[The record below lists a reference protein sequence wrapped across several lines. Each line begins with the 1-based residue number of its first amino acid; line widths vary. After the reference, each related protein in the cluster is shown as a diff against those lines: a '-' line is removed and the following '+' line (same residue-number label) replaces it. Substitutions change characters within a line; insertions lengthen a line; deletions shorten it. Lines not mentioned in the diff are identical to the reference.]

1 MTLQYALLLIG
12 IVIIAIVALTAFDTA
27 RLRRPRSRPRP
38 DVDFTEPA
46 HGASSFP
53 PRAPPVMRA
62 EGSEKILSPDIDVAL
77 EEKPREEVLR
87 KEIRQLEE
95 MATMPLNL
103 TPGIQRRHRPRAE
116 PGRQYLPD
124 EKIDFV
130 IDLPGTDPVARD
142 TALGVFKQHEYNLNK
157 PRHLYGRH
165 FATERWS
172 ELQLDPGTTQ
182 YDDLKLA
189 IQLADPRGP
198 IDESELNRFMQ
209 IGLKLADALHRPT
222 KLPLTFEEGL
232 AHAQELLAF
241 CDSYD
246 VVAGIHVLP
255 DEGTV
260 FPGRP
265 VDIAARRAGLELGT
279 LNLFHMK
286 NEVAPGSRHLFSL
299 ANLNQ
304 PGSFDPAA
312 WDGFESPGLTLF
324 MSVPCAYLPGTVFE
338 KMVTAA
344 KQIADELGGHLQ
356 DQNRRPLT
364 DKGIA
369 VIRHQIDEIE
379 EKMRAFGIAPGSET
393 ALKLF
398 NEAATP

>member
-12 IVIIAIVALTAFDTA
+12 IVIIAVVALTAFDMA
-27 RLRRPRSRPRP
+27 RLRRPQPPSRREVDLSASPEANSSVRPGAPHATCPEGGDKILRP
-38 DVDFTEPA
+38 DA
-46 HGASSFP
+46 
-53 PRAPPVMRA
+53 
-62 EGSEKILSPDIDVAL
+62 DVAL
-77 EEKPREEVLR
+77 PEKPPQEVRR
-87 KEIRQLEE
+87 KEIRELEE

-103 TPGIQRRHRPRAE
+103 ATGIQRRRRPRAE

-130 IDLPGTDPVARD
+130 IDLPGADRVARD

-165 FATERWS
+165 HGTERWS
-172 ELQLDPGTTQ
+172 ELQLDPGSTE

-189 IQLADPRGP
+189 IQLADARGP
-198 IDESELNRFMQ
+198 IDESELNGFMQ

-222 KLPLTFEEGL
+222 KLPLTFEKGL
-232 AHAQELLAF
+232 ARAQELLAF
-241 CDSYD
+241 CNSYD

-255 DEGTV
+255 DAGTI

-265 VDIAARRAGLELGT
+265 VDIAARRAGLELGA

-364 DKGIA
+364 DTGIA

>member
-12 IVIIAIVALTAFDTA
+12 IVVIVVVALTALDTA

-38 DVDFTEPA
+38 DVDLAEPT
-46 HGASSFP
+46 HGASAFP
-53 PRAPPVMRA
+53 ARVPPVMRA
-62 EGSEKILSPDIDVAL
+62 ESGERILSPDVDVTL

-103 TPGIQRRHRPRAE
+103 APGIQRRRRPRAE

-130 IDLPGTDPVARD
+130 IDLPGADPVARD
-142 TALGVFKQHEYNLNK
+142 AALGVFKQHEYNLNK

-165 FATERWS
+165 FGTERWS
-172 ELQLDPGTTQ
+172 ELQLDPGATQ

-198 IDESELNRFMQ
+198 IDDSELNRFMQ
-209 IGLKLADALHRPT
+209 IGLRLADTLHRPT
-222 KLPLTFEEGL
+222 KLPVSFEAGL
-232 AHAQELLAF
+232 ARAEELQAF
-241 CDSYD
+241 CDAYD
-246 VVAGIHVLP
+246 VVAGVHVVAKDGAP
-255 DEGTV
+255 
-260 FPGRP
+260 FPGRA
-265 VDIAARRAGLELGT
+265 VDMAARRVGLEFGA

-299 ANLNQ
+299 ANLNE
-304 PGSFDPAA
+304 PSAFDPAA
-312 WDGFESPGLTLF
+312 WDRFQTAGLTLF
-324 MSVPCAYLPGTVFE
+324 MSVPRAYLPGTALE
-338 KMVTAA
+338 KMVAAA
-344 KQIADELGGHLQ
+344 KELAEILGGELQ

-379 EKMRAFGIAPGSET
+379 EKMRAFGIAPGSES

-398 NEAATP
+398 NEAASP

>member
-1 MTLQYALLLIG
+1 MNLQYALLLIG
-12 IVIIAIVALTAFDTA
+12 IVIIAVVALTAFDTA
-27 RLRRPRSRPRP
+27 RLRRPRPRPRP
-38 DVDFTEPA
+38 DVDLSEPSR
-46 HGASSFP
+46 GVVS
-53 PRAPPVMRA
+53 APARVMPTMRA
-62 EGSEKILSPDIDVAL
+62 EGGEKLLRPDIDVAL

-103 TPGIQRRHRPRAE
+103 APGIQRRRRPRAE

-130 IDLPGTDPVARD
+130 IDLPGTEPVARD

-165 FATERWS
+165 HGTERWS

-182 YDDLKLA
+182 YDDFKLA
-189 IQLADPRGP
+189 IQLADPRGA
-198 IDESELNRFMQ
+198 IDDSELNRFMQ
-209 IGLKLADALHRPT
+209 IGLRLADALHRPT
-222 KLPLTFEEGL
+222 KLPVSFEEGL
-232 AHAQELLAF
+232 ARAQELQAF
-241 CDSYD
+241 CDAYD
-246 VVAGIHVLP
+246 VVAGIHVVAK
-255 DEGTV
+255 DGAA
-260 FPGRP
+260 FSGRA
-265 VDIAARRAGLELGT
+265 VDVAARRVGLELGA
-279 LNLFHMK
+279 LNLFHMN

-304 PGSFDPAA
+304 PSSFDPAA
-312 WDGFESPGLTLF
+312 WDSFQTAGLTLF
-324 MSVPCAYLPGTVFE
+324 MSVPRAYLPGTVLE
-338 KMVTAA
+338 KMVAAA
-344 KQIADELGGHLQ
+344 KGIADILGGELQ

-369 VIRHQIDEIE
+369 VIHHQIDAIE